1 MPEQKIFLF
10 QKFFGGFIVLLQA
23 ALFVAVFVG
32 SLAYVL
38 MVLRD
43 TYKSTGGWIY
53 QTPKTKSF
61 GKSVFILVILVY
73 IFDLIISVVR
83 KSVLD

>member
-10 QKFFGGFIVLLQA
+10 EGFFGGFIVLLQA
-23 ALFVAVFVG
+23 ALIVAVFVG

-53 QTPKTKSF
+53 QAPRTKSF
-61 GKSVFILVILVY
+61 GKNVLILVLFVY
-73 IFDLIISVVR
+73 LLDLIISVVR
-83 KSVLD
+83 KSLVD